1 MLRKSQELDNNV
13 ASGRSAGLRFS
24 TRLGRKWPEP
34 PDGRHIRLGR
44 VSRLL
49 AAGILIGLPLT
60 LGVGCPQDPMQPDTG
75 DQELD
80 NLIRG
85 IVGEELSARVTTGPP
100 GEPGTPGE
108 LGAPGDMGLPGE
120 QGLPGEP
127 GLPGE
132 MGLPGND
139 GQNARDGEDGA
150 SPFQLIGNDAV
161 YTQGNVGIGTDAPAA
176 TLDVVGTFNVTSDTQ
191 LSGDVGVAGD
201 VAVAGTVFADAFSSN
216 SPLQL
221 QTAGKTRIHVDDA
234 TGNVGIGTTMPSST
248 LQVAGDL
255 GVDGAVVSGP
265 GAVRSALA
273 YAGVKSDGT
282 LYSGS
287 SNISSVS
294 YNAIASRY
302 EITIA
307 DENFHFA
314 NYIVSVTPA
323 ATSPRMATVDSL
335 GGRVLVYIFDNDG
348 AAEQSSFYF
357 VVFKP

>member
-1 MLRKSQELDNNV
+1 MLRKSQELDN
-13 ASGRSAGLRFS
+13 
-24 TRLGRKWPEP
+24 LGRKWPEP

-176 TLDVVGTFNVTSDTQ
+176 TLDVVGTFNVTGDTQ

-201 VAVAGTVFADAFSSN
+201 VA
-216 SPLQL
+216 
-221 QTAGKTRIHVDDA
+221 
-234 TGNVGIGTTMPSST
+234 
-248 LQVAGDL
+248 VAGDL

-307 DENFHFA
+307 DEDFHFA

-323 ATSPRMATVDSL
+323 ATSPRMATVDSV
-335 GGRVLVYIFDNDG
+335 GGRLLVHIFDNDG
-348 AAEQSSFYF
+348 AAEQSSFHF